1 MTPRHAEGG
10 KPYRNAKGLWVVS
23 IELPNPT
30 GRPEDRRRKYVT
42 SKNKTEVLRKRDTIR
57 EQLKRAGDIPTASMT
72 VRDWNDYWLRE
83 IAAKTRRPKTVQSYR
98 SIITNHINPII
109 GGTRLDKLTPT
120 QIRKVVSVMEEKQ
133 SSTYAR
139 NAHAVMSAAFKD
151 AERDGR
157 LARNP
162 VELVQAP
169 RKAATN
175 LTALTLDDALQLMGT
190 FRDDN
195 PDSYMWATFLLTGAR
210 RGEVLGLE
218 WDRIITE
225 TDPKTGEQ
233 TQYIDLSWQ
242 LQRLQWRHGCGPE
255 RPKGKPALCGHKL
268 AGLCP
273 DKKLNVPTGHE
284 YRHLTNGLYLTRP
297 KSKAGY
303 RVVPLLDPLR
313 GILSRW
319 KTLAPENPWGLLFTR
334 QIGSGDLL
342 PTDPDVVTK
351 MWPDALKAAGIN
363 KEVTVHGIRHT
374 SVDLLYQA
382 GVDEEVISQILGH
395 STRAVTRGYRSKQKT
410 DRAIEG
416 MKRLSTLLGF
426 DN

>member
-83 IAAKTRRPKTVQSYR
+83 IATKTRRPKTVQSYR

-139 NAHAVMSAAFKD
+139 NAHAVMSASFKD

-218 WDRIITE
+218 WDRVHLDT
-225 TDPKTGEQ
+225 TPH
-233 TQYIDLSWQ
+233 IDLSWQ

-255 RPKGKPALCGHKL
+255 RAKGKAALCGHKL

-273 DKKLNVPTGHE
+273 KKKLNLPADHE
-284 YRHLTNGLYLTRP
+284 ARHLTNGMYLTRP
-297 KSKAGY
+297 KSRAGY
-303 RVVPLLDPLR
+303 RIIPLVEPLY
-313 GILSRW
+313 GILARW
-319 KTLAPENPWGLLFTR
+319 KTQAPDNPWGLLFTR
-334 QIGSGDLL
+334 HDGTGDLV
-342 PTDPDVVTK
+342 PIDPDVVTK
-351 MWPDALKAAGIN
+351 MWPAALKAAGID
-363 KEVTVHGIRHT
+363 KDVRVHGLRHT
-374 SVDLLYQA
+374 AVDFLYEA
-382 GVDEEVISQILGH
+382 GVDEEVISMVVGH
-395 STRAVTRGYRSKQKT
+395 SNRAVTRGYKSKQRT
-410 DRAIEG
+410 DRAVEG